1 VTHRPSGS
9 VRGHSALALRRP
21 DVAGLLHDR
30 TVRLLWIVYCGMS
43 AADCLS
49 TGRALGLGLRERNPL
64 AASLY
69 EHAGIASLWAIK
81 AVVLGA
87 ILFGLSA
94 LPRRAAAAVTAVFAL
109 SAVVT
114 VLANLQALAGG

>member
-9 VRGHSALALRRP
+9 IPGRSALALRRP
-21 DVAGLLHDR
+21 DVAGLLQDR
-30 TVRLLWIVYCGMS
+30 TLRLLWIVYCGMS

-64 AASLY
+64 GASLY
-69 EHAGIASLWAIK
+69 EHWGMASLWAIK
-81 AVVLGA
+81 AIVLGA
-87 ILFGLSA
+87 ILVGLSV